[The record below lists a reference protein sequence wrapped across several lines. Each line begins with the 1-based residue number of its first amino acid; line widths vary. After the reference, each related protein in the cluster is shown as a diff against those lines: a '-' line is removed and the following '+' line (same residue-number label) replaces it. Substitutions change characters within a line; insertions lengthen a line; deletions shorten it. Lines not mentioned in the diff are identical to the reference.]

1 MDGHRRDQDEIGVVW
16 LDSEALGQLDLRRS
30 GDSILVGRDP
40 VQTVRSAVGNNIL
53 SAVLAFATVVVVD
66 QSLIAVIAAVVAA
79 ALVLYIALAQQ
90 RSRVRREA

>member
-1 MDGHRRDQDEIGVVW
+1 M
-16 LDSEALGQLDLRRS
+16 
-30 GDSILVGRDP
+30 VGRDP
-40 VQTVRSAVGNNIL
+40 VQTVRSAVGNNSL
-53 SAVLAFATVVVVD
+53 SAVLAFATVVVVG